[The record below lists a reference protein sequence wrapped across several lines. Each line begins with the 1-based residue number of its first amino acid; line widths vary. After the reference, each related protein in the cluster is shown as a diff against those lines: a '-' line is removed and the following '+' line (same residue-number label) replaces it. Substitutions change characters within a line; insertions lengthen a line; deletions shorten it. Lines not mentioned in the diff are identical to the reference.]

1 MLWYSEKQESGF
13 LHGCEGRRGPQEES
27 FSKKGVMEMF
37 DARTWVLN
45 LEPDCPSPEDLDQL
59 SLPTMCNYCPQASLL
74 HRASLP
80 LLCPCPWAVSLL
92 ITVPRNPWPTYCHCL
107 QVPRLLPGVSVPLG
121 SYIKFS
127 SSILAPPGIPAPP
140 MSLPLCWG
148 TQSVRIYPAW
158 SGSCQFENKCLAGVF
173 ACLAR
178 VLCWNMSATSILCYV
193 TVFLCPKHA
202 STGICVPVLLV
213 TNVCCRYAGT
223 HLVLGGD
230 LLCLGWVCV

>member
-1 MLWYSEKQESGF
+1 
-13 LHGCEGRRGPQEES
+13 
-27 FSKKGVMEMF
+27 MF

-59 SLPTMCNYCPQASLL
+59 SLPTMCHYCPQASLP

-80 LLCPCPWAVSLL
+80 LWCPCPWAVSLP
-92 ITVPRNPWPTYCHCL
+92 ITASRNPWPTNCHRL
-107 QVPRLLPGVSVPLG
+107 QVPRLLPGVSVPSWITHQIFLKYPG
-121 SYIKFS
+121 
-127 SSILAPPGIPAPP
+127 PPGIPSLPV
-140 MSLPLCWG
+140 SLPLCWG
-148 TQSVRIYPAW
+148 TQSVHIYPAW

-178 VLCWNMSATSILCYV
+178 VLCWNTSATSILCYV
-193 TVFLCPKHA
+193 AVFLCPKHS

-223 HLVLGGD
+223 HLVLDGD
-230 LLCLGWVCV
+230 LLCSGGFCV